1 MKIVHLST
9 YDTGGAT
16 TAAQRIN
23 RALQKNGVYSTHLVG
38 LKNNASSAVTKFV
51 QPDPVGLVKLKQKGI
66 RIANELKITKNTNTQ
81 TLSSSGKVEMG
92 EITEKYFKE
101 ILKINDNNHCIDCG
115 NFF

>member
-51 QPDPVGLVKLKQKGI
+51 QPDPVGLDKLKQKGI
-66 RIANELKITKNTNTQ
+66 RIANELKITKN
-81 TLSSSGKVEMG
+81 
-92 EITEKYFKE
+92 IF
-101 ILKINDNNHCIDCG
+101 
-115 NFF
+115 